1 MFWRRR
7 LRWLERG
14 ALLVGLLLLGLWS
27 RDQVRSWA
35 FQSAESNRLLDSTRE
50 AGPGPATVAGIAA
63 ASRDSRAE
71 SEAVL
76 GRIEIPRLRIQAIV
90 AEGTDERT
98 LERAVG
104 HVTST
109 APPGSPGNCGLA
121 GHRDTFFRGLGR
133 VRADDLV
140 RFVTPECTLTYKVDW
155 SRVVEPRRVDMLDS
169 TSAPSLTLV
178 TCYPFR
184 FVGRAPQRFVVRA
197 RQIEAAKRTR
207 VRDRTA
213 IASTVLMAA
222 GR

>member
-1 MFWRRR
+1 M
-7 LRWLERG
+7 
-14 ALLVGLLLLGLWS
+14 A
-27 RDQVRSWA
+27 A
-35 FQSAESNRLLDSTRE
+35 ARE

-63 ASRDSRAE
+63 TSKDSRAE

-76 GRIEIPRLRIQAIV
+76 GRIEIPRLQIQAIV
-90 AEGTDERT
+90 AEGSDART

-104 HVTST
+104 HVSST
-109 APPGSPGNCGLA
+109 ASPGSPGNCGLA

-140 RFVTPECTLTYKVDW
+140 RFVTPERTFTYQVEW

-178 TCYPFR
+178 TCFPFR
-184 FVGRAPQRFVVRA
+184 FVGRAPRRFVVRA
-197 RQIEAAKRTR
+197 RQIEAAGPTG

-213 IASTVLMAA
+213 IASPVLMAA